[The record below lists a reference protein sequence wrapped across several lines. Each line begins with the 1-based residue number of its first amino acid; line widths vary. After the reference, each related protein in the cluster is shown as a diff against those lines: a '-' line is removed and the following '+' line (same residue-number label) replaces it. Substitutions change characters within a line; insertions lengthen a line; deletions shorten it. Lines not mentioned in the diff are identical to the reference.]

1 MRNDQ
6 IIFVVID
13 KIWHLQSVCSED
25 ETVLMKL
32 QDVMEYLDSKEN
44 LTMDMVLTRISK
56 SLTDVSF
63 FFLLAYFSFNK
74 QGR

>member
-1 MRNDQ
+1 
-6 IIFVVID
+6 
-13 KIWHLQSVCSED
+13 
-25 ETVLMKL
+25 MKL